1 VHHRPDRPRR
11 VGILT
16 GVAGLAAAAALC
28 AMLGSAPRAGSA
40 EESAAAVAPRVEARS
55 KSFLAVGVVHG
66 EQMNIHLSRLL
77 DNAPVHDASIEVA
90 MRALKL
96 NAVAQTDGSYTV
108 RSPELAAAG
117 PAVVAFT
124 VTQGGATEKM
134 SGDLEMPAFGKKLA
148 DNGQARQMLWWALNF
163 GVCIGFLV
171 LYSRR
176 SKAAAA
182 RGED

>member
-1 VHHRPDRPRR
+1 MIGRTGIASPRS
-11 VGILT
+11 
-16 GVAGLAAAAALC
+16 AGLAAAAMLT
-28 AMLGSAPRAGSA
+28 AMLGFAANAGF
-40 EESAAAVAPRVEARS
+40 AADAATAAAPRVEARS
-55 KSFLAVGVVHG
+55 KSFLAVGVIQRGH
-66 EQMNIHLSRLL
+66 MRIHLSRLL
-77 DNAPVHDASIEVA
+77 DNAPVHDASIVVA

-96 NAVAQTDGSYTV
+96 DAIAQTDGSYSV
-108 RSPELAAAG
+108 SSPELAAPG

-124 VTQGGATEKM
+124 VTHAGTTEMM
-134 SGDLEMPAFGKKLA
+134 SGNLEMPAVGKKLE
-148 DNGQARQMLWWALNF
+148 DNGQARQLLWWVLNF